1 MEKITNILWSLIPL
15 ILIIL
20 FSWLFSLMGS
30 KAKKQMEGRTPAE
43 KEGTGSP
50 LLDML
55 LNAKADGEE
64 IRPTAA
70 GQDKM
75 VHGSTV
81 PMNSV
86 SWPTQSISGP
96 TPISSDPITPKWW
109 GA

>member
-20 FSWLFSLMGS
+20 FSWLFSVMGS
-30 KAKKQMEGRTPAE
+30 KAKKQTEGRAPGA

-55 LNAKADGEE
+55 MNVKANEE
-64 IRPTAA
+64 DIRPTVTA
-70 GQDKM
+70 QEKP
-75 VHGSTV
+75 VPGSAV
-81 PMNSV
+81 PMAPGV
-86 SWPTQSISGP
+86 WPAQDISGR
-96 TPISSDPITPKWW
+96 TQISSDPITPKWW